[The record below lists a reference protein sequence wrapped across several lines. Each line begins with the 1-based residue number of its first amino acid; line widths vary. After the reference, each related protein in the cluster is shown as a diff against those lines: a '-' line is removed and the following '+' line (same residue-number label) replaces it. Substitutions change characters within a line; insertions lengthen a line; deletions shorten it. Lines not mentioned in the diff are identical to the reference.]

1 MSIATHHSAL
11 IVIDLI
17 NDIVHP
23 DGKIARAAG
32 HVRERGIIAKVNALS
47 ERARAAGAMV
57 AMVRVAF
64 APDYSNAPRQSPLFG
79 RVAELGALRNGDWGT
94 QFHADLVVAPRDWI
108 ITKPRVSALFD
119 TDLAARLHAADIR
132 HVAICGVS
140 TETGVQTT
148 TRDAHDRDFVV
159 QVIGDACASGNPQL
173 HDAALE
179 MLGAVARVVEA
190 EGVRFSG

>member
-1 MSIATHHSAL
+1 MSTATSHSAL

-23 DGKIARAAG
+23 DGKIARAAAQV
-32 HVRERGIIAKVNALS
+32 HEHGIIARINALS

-79 RVAELGALRNGDWGT
+79 RAAELGALRDGDWGT
-94 QFHADLVVAPRDWI
+94 RFHADLVVAPRDWI
-108 ITKPRVSALFD
+108 VTKPRVSALFD

-132 HVAICGVS
+132 HLAICGVS

-148 TRDAHDRDFVV
+148 ARDAHDRDFDV
-159 QVIGDACASGNPQL
+159 QVIGDACASANLRL

-179 MLGAVARVVEA
+179 MLGTVARVVDA
-190 EGVRFSG
+190 RDVRFSG